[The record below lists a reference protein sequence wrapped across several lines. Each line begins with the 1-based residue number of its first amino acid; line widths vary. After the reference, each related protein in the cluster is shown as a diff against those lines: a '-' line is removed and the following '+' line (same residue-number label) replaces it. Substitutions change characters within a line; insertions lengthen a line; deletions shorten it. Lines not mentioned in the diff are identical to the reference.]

1 MKPSLLQLKRYFV
14 SEINLSV
21 NKDFNPGED
30 VKLDFEDLI
39 VLPEFIRSKSNTR
52 QWEVS
57 LRVQFQPGPEANTP
71 YYFMVEILSLFDLQ
85 KSVPDEKMEPL
96 VRTNCPAV
104 LYSMAREILRSV
116 MAQGPFPALLL
127 PTGAFYDP
135 KLWKKK
141 LKKKSQPKA

>member
-57 LRVQFQPGPEANTP
+57 LRVQFQQIGRA
-71 YYFMVEILSLFDLQ
+71 S
-85 KSVPDEKMEPL
+85 
-96 VRTNCPAV
+96 C
-104 LYSMAREILRSV
+104 RERV
-116 MAQGPFPALLL
+116 
-127 PTGAFYDP
+127 
-135 KLWKKK
+135 
-141 LKKKSQPKA
+141 